1 MLKISTTQLKGAKG
15 VWPEELPSVLWVYRT
30 TAKTPIRET
39 PFRLTYGSKA
49 VIPAKVRLTSY
60 KVGNHDE
67 RKNDKAIR
75 LQLDLLDEVRATAQ
89 QRLTRYQNLMAKHYN
104 SQVKHRDFKVGD
116 LVLRKV
122 IGTTR
127 DPALGKLSPNYEGSY
142 KITS

>member
-1 MLKISTTQLKGAKG
+1 M
-15 VWPEELPSVLWVYRT
+15 YRT

-49 VIPAKVRLTSY
+49 VIPAEVRLTSY

-75 LQLDLLDEVRATAQ
+75 LQLDLLDEVRAAAQ

-127 DPALGKLSPNYEGSY
+127 DPAL
-142 KITS
+142 